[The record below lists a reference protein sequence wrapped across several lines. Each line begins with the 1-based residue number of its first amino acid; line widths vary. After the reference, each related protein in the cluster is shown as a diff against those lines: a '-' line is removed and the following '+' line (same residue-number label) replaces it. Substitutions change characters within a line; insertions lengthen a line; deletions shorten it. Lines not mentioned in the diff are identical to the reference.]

1 MYMKHLQLHL
11 FYIKM
16 NTYNEYCL
24 DSSTTEVNKSSNRK
38 YMIVTAESA
47 RLFVRAFVTRTTAMY
62 DVS

>member
-1 MYMKHLQLHL
+1 
-11 FYIKM
+11 M